1 MPARVL
7 RLESAPVVYLASA
20 PLAGLKRV
28 ADYDVATKKWVV
40 PAGEYT
46 VELADSA
53 AAVAQ
58 NAKVVLKQST
68 LD

>member
-1 MPARVL
+1 
-7 RLESAPVVYLASA
+7 
-20 PLAGLKRV
+20 LAGLKRV